1 MCMLRTRRHHVV
13 DARAH
18 SQIPGH
24 NQYGIVH
31 LRASELSRVLTPRQS
46 ILDEGAPHTRTPR
59 TIAATVQCAKSSN
72 VTRERMNMYARVETS
87 ERNCGVNRS
96 VPQHI
101 FTMFFLC
108 VCLCVVFTQC
118 TQTHLSHVVRAC
130 WPANQTKPRIVRALL
145 LPTTIRPHS

>member
-1 MCMLRTRRHHVV
+1 MLRTRRHHVV

-24 NQYGIVH
+24 NQYVIVH

-101 FTMFFLC
+101 CTMFFCAFVCVSCSHNAHKLIYRTLC
-108 VCLCVVFTQC
+108 VRVGPRIRQSRALCVRYCCRRQFG
-118 TQTHLSHVVRAC
+118 HI
-130 WPANQTKPRIVRALL
+130 PNY
-145 LPTTIRPHS
+145 